1 MQLIG
6 VLAQVAAISAQNQ
19 AAQQAAVAH
28 EQSGKDQARAYKEQ
42 AEQSESAAK
51 DRELERLVKLRK
63 VKASQR
69 AYWAAAGI
77 DSATGSPTTVA
88 SRSYQMFELD
98 QGADLINTR
107 SQIRSLNNSADAA
120 IRMGRIKARH
130 SLLTSRVRTLGSLSQ
145 MANTWNT

>member
-1 MQLIG
+1 MELLI
-6 VLAQVAAISAQNQ
+6 VMSAVN
-19 AAQQAAVAH
+19 AAQAHGQAG
-28 EQSGKDQARAYKEQ
+28 EDQARAYKEQ
-42 AEQSESAAK
+42 AAQAESAAK
-51 DRELERLVKLRK
+51 DRELERLVKIRK
-63 VKASQR
+63 IKASQR
-69 AYWAAAGI
+69 AHWAAAGI
-77 DSATGSPTTVA
+77 DSATGSPTTIA

-130 SLLTSRVRTLGSLSQ
+130 SLLTSRVRTYSSLSQ